1 MGNNIDNLENINLE
15 ILLGLLENI
24 EVRNKIGEIIFGNE
38 NYVKKIGDLK
48 KENEKLKL
56 KNEELERD
64 KDILSTIEDNKE
76 ELERVAVERDQ
87 LGSELER
94 VVVERDQ
101 LGSEL
106 ERVVVER
113 DQLGSE
119 LEQVIVERD
128 HLGSE
133 LERVAVERDHLG
145 MELKRVTVER
155 DHLVRD
161 LEKVAVE
168 RDQLRRDLEEVTVER
183 DQLGSELEK
192 VIGHKEEEYKR
203 LEDEYEKLKDKILD
217 GLEVYNLYNS
227 ISGNIKNELKEIFKG
242 ESFEDFLFNGAQ
254 VRNIDI
260 LWEISKKGI
269 MEKDKMA
276 EKIVTIFYY
285 FFDKINKTY
294 VKPMYEYIEVKTGER
309 ANPTNQLFIGKASGE
324 IRKILLKGY
333 QDRNGKI
340 IKKSIVV
347 L

>member
-38 NYVKKIGDLK
+38 NYVKKISDLK

-76 ELERVAVERDQ
+76 ELERVAVEREY
-87 LGSELER
+87 LRSELEQ
-94 VVVERDQ
+94 VAIERDQ
-101 LGSEL
+101 LGRNL
-106 ERVVVER
+106 EKVTFER
-113 DQLGSE
+113 DQLE
-119 LEQVIVERD
+119 
-128 HLGSE
+128 
-133 LERVAVERDHLG
+133 
-145 MELKRVTVER
+145 
-155 DHLVRD
+155 
-161 LEKVAVE
+161 
-168 RDQLRRDLEEVTVER
+168 
-183 DQLGSELEK
+183 SELEK

-260 LWEISKKGI
+260 LWEIAKKGI

-294 VKPMYEYIEVKTGER
+294 VKPMYEYIEVKTRER

>member
-76 ELERVAVERDQ
+76 ELERVA
-87 LGSELER
+87 
-94 VVVERDQ
+94 VERDQ

>member
-1 MGNNIDNLENINLE
+1 MKELEKELLDIENMFKIAYEEIDREVKKDEEEKESLKEKINKLELE
-15 ILLGLLENI
+15 II
-24 EVRNKIGEIIFGNE
+24 
-38 NYVKKIGDLK
+38 
-48 KENEKLKL
+48 KLKADRSDVFERVAGIVGDRNREL
-56 KNEELERD
+56 EEELE
-64 KDILSTIEDNKE
+64 KVTG
-76 ELERVAVERDQ
+76 ERDQ

-94 VVVERDQ
+94 VTF
-101 LGSEL
+101 
-106 ERVVVER
+106 
-113 DQLGSE
+113 
-119 LEQVIVERD
+119 ERD

-133 LERVAVERDHLG
+133 LEE
-145 MELKRVTVER
+145 VTVER
-155 DHLVRD
+155 DQLRRGLEEVTVGRD
-161 LEKVAVE
+161 QLRRGLEKVTVE

-217 GLEVYNLYNS
+217 GLEIYNLYNS

>member
-38 NYVKKIGDLK
+38 NYVKKISDLK

-94 VVVERDQ
+94 VAVERDQ

-106 ERVVVER
+106 ERVVFER
-113 DQLGSE
+113 N
-119 LEQVIVERD
+119 
-128 HLGSE
+128 
-133 LERVAVERDHLG
+133 
-145 MELKRVTVER
+145 
-155 DHLVRD
+155 
-161 LEKVAVE
+161 
-168 RDQLRRDLEEVTVER
+168 QLRRDLEEVTVER

-217 GLEVYNLYNS
+217 GLEIYNLYNS